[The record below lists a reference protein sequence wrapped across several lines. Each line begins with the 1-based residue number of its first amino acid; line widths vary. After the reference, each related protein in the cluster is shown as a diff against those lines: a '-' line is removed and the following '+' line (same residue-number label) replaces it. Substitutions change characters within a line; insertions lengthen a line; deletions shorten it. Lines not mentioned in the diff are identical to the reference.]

1 MESKP
6 MTDAK
11 RDIVERLE
19 GVARLGF
26 TKREQDTIREAAA
39 EIERL
44 RILLD
49 AAEAMAN
56 AAWSHKP

>member
-1 MESKP
+1 